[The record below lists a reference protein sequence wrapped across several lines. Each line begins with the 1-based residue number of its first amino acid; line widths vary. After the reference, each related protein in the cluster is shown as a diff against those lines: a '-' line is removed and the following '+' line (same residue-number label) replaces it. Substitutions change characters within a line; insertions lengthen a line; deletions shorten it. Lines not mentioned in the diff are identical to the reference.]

1 MLIKK
6 LTMLVLIVNSTVSNT
21 NLTGVVPQGSYGDVL
36 YIEDILGGIKYSY
49 HQRLAG
55 KANIAQYVYK
65 MGSIV

>member
-49 HQRLAG
+49 H
-55 KANIAQYVYK
+55 
-65 MGSIV
+65 